1 MHEELSKLDIL
12 ARNNKQFVSEN
23 IEQGNQ
29 RKQEVML
36 EMKSIHSVSG
46 SRASSTSSTTL
57 QAKARAEAAA
67 ALKKSERHKRRS
79 VAESQSALDIQR
91 EELAL
96 AKRKLEEQAR
106 LEALRLEDEAAIAVA
121 RAEALDEE
129 LGFDV
134 GHEQNPIDL
143 PVDNPQTRVQQFIE
157 GQCQQ
162 PPTNDP
168 EPTGNPQ
175 RTPPFPSP
183 TAKPFVPTNSPAA
196 TGSDPNV
203 MKSCLEFMARREV
216 ITKKDREVRRPRKL
230 PHLENVLQNHAEGH
244 RYQPSRRALPFDR
257 IYQQRVEEARPEAP
271 QCLYPKPSQRSGGNL
286 EKVRGKIW
294 VRHRANESLSR
305 QDRGFSESRLPGQQK
320 TTGAR
325 GPPTQP
331 AVR

>member
-1 MHEELSKLDIL
+1 VTNTLSGEEQVSDNPLDNAMATSENRQNVAYSSVYDENTVIEPEVEAGGDVNGIETASTSDRPRRNAKPSEKSIENTCHVEHSKLEKAWTKVRRAVATLQNAPSLTDEITKAIAQVRTDYNAYEGLHHSFANFLTHVGTRECMEELSKLDIL

-67 ALKKSERHKRRS
+67 ALKKAERHKRRS

-129 LGFDV
+129 FGFDV

-175 RTPPFPSP
+175 
-183 TAKPFVPTNSPAA
+183 
-196 TGSDPNV
+196 
-203 MKSCLEFMARREV
+203 
-216 ITKKDREVRRPRKL
+216 
-230 PHLENVLQNHAEGH
+230 
-244 RYQPSRRALPFDR
+244 
-257 IYQQRVEEARPEAP
+257 
-271 QCLYPKPSQRSGGNL
+271 
-286 EKVRGKIW
+286 
-294 VRHRANESLSR
+294 
-305 QDRGFSESRLPGQQK
+305 
-320 TTGAR
+320 
-325 GPPTQP
+325 
-331 AVR
+331 